1 MSFDAFRK
9 WKEKAEANAFPRKVP
24 LSEAYIAGL
33 RRAAQICRDENLLGM
48 PSGICADAIEREAE
62 ASRTDTP

>member
-33 RRAAQICRDENLLGM
+33 RRAAEIVRTEQYLDPEAN
-48 PSGICADAIEREAE
+48 AEAIEREAE
-62 ASRTDTP
+62 KEGTHE